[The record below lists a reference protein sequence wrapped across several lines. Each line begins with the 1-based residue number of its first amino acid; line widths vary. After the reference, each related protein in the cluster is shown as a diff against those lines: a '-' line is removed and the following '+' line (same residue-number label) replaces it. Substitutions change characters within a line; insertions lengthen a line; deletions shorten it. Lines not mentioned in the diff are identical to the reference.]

1 MVRHWGFILLGLG
14 ISLFVSACGTIAT
27 PAWVPPTQTAAAIA
41 LANQT
46 ATRTATPT
54 QTASATPTHT
64 PTVTPIPP
72 SNTPIPATDTETPT
86 PTVVTA
92 TSTELPSAEEILV
105 RLANPANGETLFNT
119 FQPAASFACST
130 CHRADSEDRLIG
142 PGLLNIGIRA
152 ETRVEGQSAIEY
164 LYASIVEPGAY
175 VVDTFPD
182 GLMPQ
187 NWAEI
192 YSESEIYDIIAYLT
206 TLR

>member
-27 PAWVPPTQTAAAIA
+27 PVWVPPTQTAAAIA

-46 ATRTATPT
+46 ATRTPTPT
-54 QTASATPTHT
+54 QIATATPTHT
-64 PTVTPIPP
+64 PTLTMIPP
-72 SNTPIPATDTETPT
+72 SSTPIPATDTETPT

-92 TSTELPSAEEILV
+92 TPTELPSAEEILV

-164 LYASIVEPGAY
+164 IRISITEPDA
-175 VVDTFPD
+175 VIVPD
-182 GLMPQ
+182 YPGGLMPQ
-187 NWAEI
+187 NWTDI
-192 YSESEIYDIIAYLT
+192 YSEDEINDLIAYLL
-206 TLR
+206 TLE